1 MFYLRIRRLVGG
13 GGGSGAGRAKRE
25 AERSGKGRKN
35 LLSLS
40 LLGRPDTQAI
50 VSGGQ
55 TDRHIYLEWYTI
67 YSTLNISK

>member
-1 MFYLRIRRLVGG
+1 MPDPDLEIRGEGG
-13 GGGSGAGRAKRE
+13 GGRGTGRGKRE
-25 AERSGKGRKN
+25 AERGAN